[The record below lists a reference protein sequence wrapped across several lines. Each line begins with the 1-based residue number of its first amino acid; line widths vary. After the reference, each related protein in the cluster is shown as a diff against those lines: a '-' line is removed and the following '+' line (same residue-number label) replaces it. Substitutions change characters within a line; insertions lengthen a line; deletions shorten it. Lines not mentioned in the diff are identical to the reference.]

1 MSYAIIFFA
10 RRDGNLFFR
19 SRPSK
24 KSSFVMDYNLTI
36 IKLTNSFWKLFI
48 YDNRHFNE
56 VVYCTL
62 WLWVATKRKIFVF
75 RFFSIFRFSA
85 KNGGRKMKNGFSSFF
100 APFCPKF
107 WLFLVIF
114 SKYHNVFSITH
125 SAYLKKMKKNEE
137 NPYLEI
143 FGQKFFK
150 NGSNFDDFS
159 R

>member
-1 MSYAIIFFA
+1 MFV
-10 RRDGNLFFR
+10 LFFR
-19 SRPSK
+19 MKICSVRATTVLHEVHLHIYNNAK
-24 KSSFVMDYNLTI
+24 KKINKHYNYGLQQN
-36 IKLTNSFWKLFI
+36 KKF
-48 YDNRHFNE
+48 
-56 VVYCTL
+56 
-62 WLWVATKRKIFVF
+62 FVF

-143 FGQKFFK
+143 FCQKFFK